1 MSEHWEEPPEE
12 DGLTLGPEEALQ
24 REIKK
29 SKTLK
34 VDRLRLRDEIEKLK
48 AETADLIQ
56 KNHLLKERL
65 TALGNPSAEPE
76 KASEFFRN
84 ILIFALV
91 SGSPRGVFERDRV
104 SCERG
109 SPSLDICAAESEDK
123 SWRPESKLH

>member
-24 REIKK
+24 REIEK

-65 TALGNPSAEPE
+65 TALGNSSAEPE

-91 SGSPRGVFERDRV
+91 FGFLALLWFMVQN
-104 SCERG
+104 
-109 SPSLDICAAESEDK
+109 
-123 SWRPESKLH
+123 

>member
-48 AETADLIQ
+48 AETTDLTR

-65 TALGNPSAEPE
+65 TALGNPSANPE
-76 KASEFFRN
+76 KESAFSRN

-91 SGSPRGVFERDRV
+91 FSF
-104 SCERG
+104 
-109 SPSLDICAAESEDK
+109 LALLWFMTK
-123 SWRPESKLH
+123 F

>member
-24 REIKK
+24 REIEK

-48 AETADLIQ
+48 AETTDLTR

-65 TALGNPSAEPE
+65 TALGNPSANPE
-76 KASEFFRN
+76 KESAFSRN

-91 SGSPRGVFERDRV
+91 FSF
-104 SCERG
+104 
-109 SPSLDICAAESEDK
+109 LALLWFMTK
-123 SWRPESKLH
+123 F

>member
-1 MSEHWEEPPEE
+1 MNENWEEPLEE

-24 REIKK
+24 REIEK
-29 SKTLK
+29 SKALK

-65 TALGNPSAEPE
+65 TALGNPSANPE
-76 KASEFFRN
+76 KESAFSRN

-91 SGSPRGVFERDRV
+91 FSF
-104 SCERG
+104 
-109 SPSLDICAAESEDK
+109 LALLWFMTK
-123 SWRPESKLH
+123 F

>member
-1 MSEHWEEPPEE
+1 MNENWEEPLEE

-24 REIKK
+24 REIEK

-48 AETADLIQ
+48 AETTDLTR

-65 TALGNPSAEPE
+65 TALGNPSANPE
-76 KASEFFRN
+76 KESAFSRN

-91 SGSPRGVFERDRV
+91 FSF
-104 SCERG
+104 
-109 SPSLDICAAESEDK
+109 LALLWFMTK
-123 SWRPESKLH
+123 F